1 MRKAVLCLSMLFVGM
16 MCFTSSSFAATPEDE
31 IMQADRDFNT
41 ATQQKRA
48 DGWMTYFAENA
59 VVPAMPPLA
68 GKAALNEHFQKL
80 FANRDFILS
89 WEPVKAEVFPGDKMG
104 YTVGK
109 YLARFKD
116 KAGQAM
122 EETGRY
128 ITIWK
133 KQDDG
138 SWKIV
143 ADTGS
148 EDGPARATK

>member
-1 MRKAVLCLSMLFVGM
+1 MPKAILCALLLFSMM
-16 MCFTSSSFAATPEDE
+16 AFAATPEDE

-80 FANRDFILS
+80 FADRDFVLS

>member
-1 MRKAVLCLSMLFVGM
+1 MRKAVLCLFMVFAGM
-16 MCFTSSSFAATPEDE
+16 MFSSRSSFAATPEEE

-59 VVPAMPPLA
+59 VVPTTPPLA
-68 GKAALNEHFQKL
+68 GKAALALHYKKM
-80 FANRDFILS
+80 FANPDLVLS
-89 WEPVKAEVFPGDKMG
+89 WKPLKAEVFPAGKMG

-109 YLARFKD
+109 YSARYKSTN
-116 KAGQAM
+116 GEGM

-128 ITIWK
+128 ITVWK

-148 EDGPARATK
+148 EDGPARKAK